1 MVQSKGN
8 TNNIPLVNTIAFRS
22 LILFTI
28 VFFVTLAGGA
38 IIITSNQLREVRE
51 EAERRNQLSL
61 HQVMTVIEGQMDLF
75 TGRLTLLATTPYIEN
90 QDPAE
95 SGSVLK
101 GNNVAPFFIPGEHV
115 ALYNS
120 KHEKI
125 SDNSMVGIA
134 RVNSSYQELQDFKA
148 VEPQHPYVSQLF
160 WEQHTPKKIIAVLV
174 ENRAKSNGYLAAS
187 FSFRRLWEI
196 FENYKLGDHGIFV
209 IVDENDV
216 IIYHPNFRQWVTGK
230 KRAQDLGLKDFNAKS
245 FTPEERYYTLK
256 DGKEYLVNYEY
267 NPKLKLGIF
276 AIQPK
281 AEVEAP
287 TKKISS
293 TFIYIAIIFLISILT
308 MAIWFFN
315 RIEAPIKSLINKMLV
330 IADGNYEESSGITG
344 SKNNEIYA
352 LANVFDKMRL
362 TLREKMAT
370 LAEHQSHLEH
380 EVYKRTEELAK
391 ANERLKTISRTDD
404 LTKLPNRRDIRE
416 KISYEISRFD
426 RSKRK
431 FSFLFVDIDKFKDFN
446 DHFGHACGDKVL
458 KKVAEIM
465 KNSLRKQDIISRWG
479 GEEFL
484 ALLPETPLVGAGLV
498 AERIRK
504 KITDTEIH
512 FADQTLH
519 VTITIGVAEYD
530 ERLGMDH
537 SINLADRALYEGKQT
552 GRNKIVLFNPE
563 NITEDD
569 LKAAQE
575 ELKFAEGRHVKVPE
589 IHPDNPTDAS

>member
-1 MVQSKGN
+1 MAKSNGN
-8 TNNIPLVNTIAFRS
+8 ISNIPLVNTIAFRS
-22 LILFTI
+22 LIAFTL

-38 IIITSNQLREVRE
+38 IILTSNRLQEEREG
-51 EAERRNQLSL
+51 AKSQNQLSL
-61 HQVMTVIEGQMDLF
+61 HQVMTVIEGQINLF

-95 SGSVLK
+95 SGGFLK
-101 GNNVAPFFIPGEHV
+101 GFNVSPLFIPGEHV

-134 RVNSSYQELQDFKA
+134 RVNSSYQELQNFKA
-148 VEPQHPYVSQLF
+148 VEPQRPYVSPLF

-174 ENRAKSNGYLAAS
+174 ENRAKSDGYLAAS

-196 FENYKLGDHGIFV
+196 FENYKLGTHGIFV
-209 IVDENDV
+209 IVDESDV
-216 IIYHPNFRQWVTGK
+216 IIYHPNIRQWVNGK
-230 KRAQDLGLKDFNAKS
+230 NRAQDLGLEKFNARS
-245 FTPEERYYTLK
+245 FVPEQNYYTLK

-267 NPKLKLGIF
+267 SPRLKLGIL
-276 AIQPK
+276 AIQPRS
-281 AEVEAP
+281 EVEAS
-287 TKKISS
+287 TKKFSS
-293 TFIYIAIIFLISILT
+293 IFIYIGIIFLISILIL
-308 MAIWFFN
+308 AIWFFN
-315 RIEAPIKSLINKMLV
+315 HIETPIQSLINKMLV
-330 IADGNYEESSGITG
+330 IADGNYEESSGISGT
-344 SKNNEIYA
+344 KNNEIHA
-352 LANVFDKMRL
+352 LARVFDKMRL
-362 TLREKMAT
+362 TIREKMTA
-370 LAEHQSHLEH
+370 LAEHQAHLEH

-391 ANERLKTISRTDD
+391 ANDRLKMISRTDE

-416 KISYEISRFD
+416 KICYEISRFD

-431 FSFLFVDIDKFKDFN
+431 FSFLFADIDKFKDFN
-446 DHFGHACGDKVL
+446 DHYGHVCGDMVL
-458 KKVAEIM
+458 RTVAEIM

-484 ALLPETPLVGAGLV
+484 ALLPETPLGGASLV
-498 AERIRK
+498 AERLRK
-504 KITDTEIH
+504 KIADTEIH
-512 FADQTLH
+512 FADQNLH

-563 NITEDD
+563 NITEED
-569 LKAAQE
+569 LKAAEE
-575 ELKFAEGRHVKVPE
+575 ELKFVEGRFVNIPKT
-589 IHPDNPTDAS
+589 HPKNPPAP